1 MTDKLAEMI
10 AVAGIDNSAWKERDN
25 LRMLKRRHR
34 VNSIHKT
41 ESLYELFNCCGGFI
55 LGAAYVNADCE
66 ASDIVGSGCY
76 IKYVKNSNSK
86 KVRKAKTTRRMRKHK
101 DLPTQKGYYY
111 RKLLGVYSMI
121 VNHASK
127 SPLAR
132 SFKASVTQEK
142 VQRHGA
148 KGHIKTLTQ

>member
-1 MTDKLAEMI
+1 MTDKLAEMM
-10 AVAGIDNSAWKERDN
+10 AVAGIDNSAWQERDN

-66 ASDIVGSGCY
+66 ARHIVGSGCY

-86 KVRKAKTTRRMRKHK
+86 KYRKTKTTRRLRKHK

-121 VNHASK
+121 Y
-127 SPLAR
+127 
-132 SFKASVTQEK
+132 
-142 VQRHGA
+142 
-148 KGHIKTLTQ
+148 